1 MGARLVFPGSR
12 LVNTLEDGVFVEC
25 EPFTPLIVRA
35 PGAVAALAGRA
46 VMSHRALCP

>member
-35 PGAVAALAGRA
+35 RVQWLRWRDGQ
-46 VMSHRALCP
+46 S